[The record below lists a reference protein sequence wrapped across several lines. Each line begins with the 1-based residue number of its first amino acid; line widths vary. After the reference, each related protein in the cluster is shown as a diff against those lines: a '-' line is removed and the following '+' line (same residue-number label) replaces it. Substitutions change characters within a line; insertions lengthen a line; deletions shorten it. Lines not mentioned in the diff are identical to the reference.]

1 MVLMKPRCSVQ
12 NGSTG
17 SIFST
22 NRTGVS
28 FLIMR
33 ISLRSALVLFRLV
46 EQAIDVKEVF
56 MKKGARELKDL
67 ISIGP
72 AMLRDFELLGIRSV
86 EQLAKQ
92 DAKKLYAKL
101 GRVAKQH
108 QDICVLDTF
117 EAAVAQARNPRL
129 PVEKCQWW
137 WWSMKRKKVASDE
150 WRVASERR
158 KTRKRLQK

>member
-1 MVLMKPRCSVQ
+1 MVA
-12 NGSTG
+12 
-17 SIFST
+17 
-22 NRTGVS
+22 GVKGE
-28 FLIMR
+28 
-33 ISLRSALVLFRLV
+33 A
-46 EQAIDVKEVF
+46 
-56 MKKGARELKDL
+56 MKKKERQLNDL

-72 AMLRDFELLGIRSV
+72 AMVRDFELLGIRSV
-86 EQLAKQ
+86 RQLAKQ

-137 WWSMKRKKVASDE
+137 WWSEKRKQ
-150 WRVASERR
+150 RSEE
-158 KTRKRLQK
+158 KTKKKN